1 MRDAMGGSVALVIIV
16 VFIVIALGYM
26 AFNVNYT
33 KAFRMKNKIISVYED
48 YNGDCSSSECK
59 KAISDYAKTIGYN
72 TGNRMN
78 CPAGYRN
85 SEDIYCYYEHRNKN
99 TVRDTGI
106 IDDAKDKRYYRI
118 ITKINVEIPI
128 INNILDLRIFY
139 ITGDT
144 KTFEVD

>member
-48 YNGDCSSSECK
+48 YDGECNSECRS
-59 KAISDYAKTIGYN
+59 AIKEYSKTIGYS
-72 TGNRMN
+72 TGNNMS
-78 CPAGYRN
+78 CPSGFRN
-85 SEDIYCYYEHRNKN
+85 SDDLYCYKELKYVNR
-99 TVRDTGI
+99 TDDRSSL
-106 IDDAKDKRYYRI
+106 IDDMKDKRYFRI
-118 ITKINVEIPI
+118 ITKINIEIPI
-128 INNILDLRIFY
+128 INNILDLKIFY

-144 KTFEVD
+144 KTFEK